1 VELHELEL
9 TNFRQ
14 FEQGVIAFAR
24 ETEMGVT
31 VIHGANG
38 SGKTTLLNA
47 FTWLFYDEVDFDTRP
62 DRLVNEG
69 VIARA
74 SVGETVP
81 VTVRLTFAHEGTEYV
96 AERRAVYEKRTAT
109 DFNGE
114 LVDMDLTVEYRDGGT
129 WTERGNP
136 ENTLD
141 QILPERLSNL
151 FFFDGE
157 DIEELAGV
165 DNQARIQEAIQNIMG
180 LTILERAT
188 RHLNDAA
195 GRFEDEVEEHAS
207 DELAGLIEEK
217 RDHEETIDQLERK
230 YDDTERAIERV
241 ETEIRDIEQ
250 KLERLDE
257 SAALQERREEY
268 EGERRRCEQRVDEI
282 NDAIRAAITDKG
294 FVPVAM
300 PLITDTAEELDA
312 MREDGVIPADLSDDY
327 IDSLLETERCICG
340 RSLEPGTDHYQQV
353 AAMRG
358 DAIADGVEQSA
369 LRIVGHL
376 SRLSEMETEFFETVD
391 DLVAERKDLHDEI
404 DDWTEKIDDVSSELQ
419 DMDQTTASG
428 ESVSDL
434 ETKRDEKQSEREDL
448 LSDRGR
454 IEAQIEQHQD
464 SIAELESEIDDQQDE
479 HEEALVAKRRQRTA
493 ERVGADLSDAFA
505 DLKDKV
511 RLLSNEKIQATFG
524 AIASKDL
531 TAEITDEFELKIRQ
545 DVGDNRVEVD
555 KSTGE
560 RQIASLAFVGSLVDI
575 ARQRYEADSDSTYF
589 TGGIYPLVMDS
600 PFGALDKDHR
610 REVSRVIPELANQ
623 VVVFATDSQWEGP
636 VAEEMTPR
644 VGKQYWL
651 DFDRGEGDG
660 SYPKTRIETE
670 RASVRGGQA

>member
-1 VELHELEL
+1 
-9 TNFRQ
+9 
-14 FEQGVIAFAR
+14 
-24 ETEMGVT
+24 
-31 VIHGANG
+31 
-38 SGKTTLLNA
+38 
-47 FTWLFYDEVDFDTRP
+47 
-62 DRLVNEG
+62 
-69 VIARA
+69 
-74 SVGETVP
+74 
-81 VTVRLTFAHEGTEYV
+81 
-96 AERRAVYEKRTAT
+96 
-109 DFNGE
+109 
-114 LVDMDLTVEYRDGGT
+114 
-129 WTERGNP
+129 
-136 ENTLD
+136 
-141 QILPERLSNL
+141 
-151 FFFDGE
+151 
-157 DIEELAGV
+157 
-165 DNQARIQEAIQNIMG
+165 
-180 LTILERAT
+180 
-188 RHLNDAA
+188 
-195 GRFEDEVEEHAS
+195 
-207 DELAGLIEEK
+207 
-217 RDHEETIDQLERK
+217 
-230 YDDTERAIERV
+230 
-241 ETEIRDIEQ
+241 
-250 KLERLDE
+250 
-257 SAALQERREEY
+257 
-268 EGERRRCEQRVDEI
+268 
-282 NDAIRAAITDKG
+282 
-294 FVPVAM
+294 M

-327 IDSLLETERCICG
+327 IDSMLEAERCICG

-376 SRLSEMETEFFETVD
+376 SRLSEMETVFFETVD

-404 DDWTEKIDDVSSELQ
+404 ADWTEKIDDVSSELQ

-454 IEAQIEQHQD
+454 IEAQIEQRQD
-464 SIAELESEIDDQQDE
+464 SIAELESEIDDQRDE
-479 HEEALVAKRRQRTA
+479 QEEALVAKRRQRTA

-505 DLKDKV
+505 EFKDKV
-511 RLLSNEKIQATFG
+511 RRLSNEKIQETFG

-560 RQIASLAFVGSLVDI
+560 RQIASLAFVGSLVGI

-670 RASVRGGQA
+670 RASVRGRQA